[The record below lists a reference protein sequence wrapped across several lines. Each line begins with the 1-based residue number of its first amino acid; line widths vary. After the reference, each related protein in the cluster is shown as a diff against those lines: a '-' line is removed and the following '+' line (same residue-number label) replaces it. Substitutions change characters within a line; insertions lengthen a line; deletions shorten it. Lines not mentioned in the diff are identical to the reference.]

1 MINYDSINHQAK
13 SVEIRPIS
21 QTSLNLVIF
30 DKNKGNFREKKMF
43 Q

>member
-1 MINYDSINHQAK
+1 MINYDSINHQSK

-21 QTSLNLVIF
+21 QTSLNLVMF
-30 DKNKGNFREKKMF
+30 GENGGDFREKKMF

>member
-13 SVEIRPIS
+13 SIEIRPIS
-21 QTSLNLVIF
+21 QTSLNLVMF
-30 DKNKGNFREKKMF
+30 SKNDHDFMEQKMF